1 MSGVLVRPDEQAV
14 IGANGVMLREYDDVL
29 FLRSVKSNGAGNVS
43 VDVIPAGTRGTII
56 NTLENNQVQIEC
68 YVGPKEF
75 AFALEDAAQL
85 QLVQRREEKLK
96 HARN

>member
-1 MSGVLVRPDEQAV
+1 MSDVAVRPDEQAV
-14 IGANGVMLREYDDVL
+14 VGANGVVLREYDDVQ
-29 FLRSVKSNGAGNVS
+29 FLMPAKSSGAGNVS
-43 VDVIPAGTRGTII
+43 VDTIPAGTKGTII
-56 NTLENNQVQIEC
+56 NTLEDNRVQIEC

-75 AFALEDAAQL
+75 AFAVVDAMQV

>member
-1 MSGVLVRPDEQAV
+1 MRDVIVRPDEQVVA
-14 IGANGVMLREYDDVL
+14 GAHGVVLREYDDVQL
-29 FLRSVKSNGAGNVS
+29 LRSIKSSGAGNVT

-56 NTLENNQVQIEC
+56 NALDDNQVQIEC

-96 HARN
+96 HA

>member
-1 MSGVLVRPDEQAV
+1 MNDVIVRSDEQSVA
-14 IGANGVMLREYDDVL
+14 GAGGVVLREYDDVQ
-29 FLRSVKSNGAGNVS
+29 FLRPVKSSGDGNVT

-56 NTLENNQVQIEC
+56 NTLGDNRAQIEC

-75 AFALEDAAQL
+75 AFALEDASQL

-96 HARN
+96 HA